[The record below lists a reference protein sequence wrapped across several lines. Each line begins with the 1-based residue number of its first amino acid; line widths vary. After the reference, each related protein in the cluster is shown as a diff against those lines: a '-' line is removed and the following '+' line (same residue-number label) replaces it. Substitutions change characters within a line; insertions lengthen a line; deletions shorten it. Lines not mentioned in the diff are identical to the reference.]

1 TMRLFGRLLNS
12 VRRRREPNSTV
23 PLPEQLPTWNP
34 SPRQH
39 PHHTRRVIHKHH
51 HYHHHHHHHHH
62 SAERNVHPHPQGVDH
77 TGDFTTSNN
86 HTTITTQLSSS
97 RTDIHVSETN
107 SHYNDINSPA
117 RQPVASSSAQPE
129 QPQTALGLSFDG
141 PPPVETRRV
150 VPYGSIPLPPVT
162 ASPDS
167 ASPTL
172 EYVDAPAVTASS
184 VHPEPPTS
192 LGLTFDGPAP
202 TEIGRL
208 AVTSVSESPDAISPP
223 PASVTYPAIASSS
236 LEAEPLTALG
246 LTLDGTTLHS
256 VPAPP
261 EVINL
266 ETPPLSVNAE
276 ALPLEPRGV
285 SYRTIPLP
293 PISATPD
300 AASAT
305 L

>member
-1 TMRLFGRLLNS
+1 
-12 VRRRREPNSTV
+12 
-23 PLPEQLPTWNP
+23 
-34 SPRQH
+34 
-39 PHHTRRVIHKHH
+39 
-51 HYHHHHHHHHH
+51 
-62 SAERNVHPHPQGVDH
+62 
-77 TGDFTTSNN
+77 
-86 HTTITTQLSSS
+86 
-97 RTDIHVSETN
+97 TN

-192 LGLTFDGPAP
+192 LGLTFNGPAP

-208 AVTSVSESPDAISPP
+208 AVTSVSASPDVISPP
-223 PASVTYPAIASSS
+223 PVSVTHPAIASSS
-236 LEAEPLTALG
+236 LEPLTALG
-246 LTLDGTTLHS
+246 LTLDEPTLPS
-256 VPAPP
+256 VLAPL

-266 ETPPLSVNAE
+266 ESAPPSINAG

-285 SYRTIPLP
+285 PYRTIPLP